1 MLLQVHDELVFE
13 MKENEMEES
22 VKVIKNIMETTH
34 LNYKDFTVP
43 LIVDYGVGD
52 TWGESH

>member
-1 MLLQVHDELVFE
+1 
-13 MKENEMEES
+13 MEES
-22 VKVIKNIMETTH
+22 VKVIQNIMETTH